1 MISNSGG
8 NNMFSPVQITLA
20 LALMVSI
27 ALLIAIVIIA
37 LDDRRERI
45 AQAKHEKRIAD
56 IRNGNTPDAIA
67 HKQFMQRMDK
77 ILKESQAKLD
87 AIKNCPDY
95 KKMQDEINGEYLAMI
110 KGRERHNEMVNKY
123 LR

>member
-1 MISNSGG
+1 
-8 NNMFSPVQITLA
+8 MFSPVEIILA
-20 LALMVSI
+20 LALCVTV
-27 ALLIAIVIIA
+27 ALLISIAIIA

-67 HKQFMQRMDK
+67 HRQFMQRIEKM
-77 ILKESQAKLD
+77 IAENQAELD

-95 KKMQDEINGEYLAMI
+95 KKLQDEINGEYFAMV
-110 KGRERHNEMVNKY
+110 KGMERHNAMIN
-123 LR
+123 R

>member
-1 MISNSGG
+1 
-8 NNMFSPVQITLA
+8 MFTPVQITLA

-67 HKQFMQRMDK
+67 HKQFMERINTIVSENDAKFKALIDCPEYQK
-77 ILKESQAKLD
+77 LKQ
-87 AIKNCPDY
+87 
-95 KKMQDEINGEYLAMI
+95 EINGEYFAMI
-110 KGRERHNEMVNKY
+110 KGMERHNAMIN
-123 LR
+123 R

>member
-1 MISNSGG
+1 MLT
-8 NNMFSPVQITLA
+8 PVQITLA

-67 HKQFMQRMDK
+67 HKQFMERINNIVSENDAKFKALIDCPEYQK
-77 ILKESQAKLD
+77 LKQ
-87 AIKNCPDY
+87 
-95 KKMQDEINGEYLAMI
+95 EINSEYFAMI
-110 KGRERHNEMVNKY
+110 KGMERHNAMIN
-123 LR
+123 R

>member
-1 MISNSGG
+1 MLT
-8 NNMFSPVQITLA
+8 PVQITLA

-45 AQAKHEKRIAD
+45 AQAKHEKRLAD

-67 HKQFMQRMDK
+67 HRKEMQRVEK
-77 ILKESQAKLD
+77 LIAENQAKLD

-95 KKMQDEINGEYLAMI
+95 KKLQDEINWEYFAMI
-110 KGRERHNEMVNKY
+110 QGLERHNAMIN
-123 LR
+123 R

>member
-1 MISNSGG
+1 
-8 NNMFSPVQITLA
+8 MFTPVQITLA
-20 LALMVSI
+20 LALMVLI

-45 AQAKHEKRIAD
+45 AQAKHEKRLAD

-67 HKQFMQRMDK
+67 HKQFMERMDK

-95 KKMQDEINGEYLAMI
+95 KKLQDEINGEYFAMI
-110 KGRERHNEMVNKY
+110 KGMERHNAMIN
-123 LR
+123 R

>member
-1 MISNSGG
+1 
-8 NNMFSPVQITLA
+8 MFSPVEITLA

-67 HKQFMQRMDK
+67 HRKEMQRVEK
-77 ILKESQAKLD
+77 LIAENQAKFD
-87 AIKNCPDY
+87 AIVNCPKY
-95 KKMQDEINGEYLAMI
+95 KKLQDEINGEYFAMV

>member
-1 MISNSGG
+1 
-8 NNMFSPVQITLA
+8 MFSPVEITLA

-45 AQAKHEKRIAD
+45 AQAKHEKRLAD

-87 AIKNCPDY
+87 ALKNCPDY
-95 KKMQDEINGEYLAMI
+95 KKLQDEINGEYFAMI